1 MTQRRY
7 RLIIG
12 YGNSLRRDD
21 GAGLILAKRLA
32 AEWESQGHDV
42 RTMLVQQLTPD
53 LAYDITAHDVEV
65 TIFADARIALEDD
78 DLAPHE
84 IRIEPIP
91 QTYAKTGLGHH
102 MDAAELMTYGEL
114 LYRKRPPAWIVTV
127 PGSDFA
133 FGEGLSPAVE
143 ALLGQ
148 DGIAAVAKKLDKQ
161 VCKQIRGRTRR

>member
-21 GAGLILAKRLA
+21 GAGLILAKYLA
-32 AEWESQGHDV
+32 AEWESQGYDV
-42 RTMLVQQLTPD
+42 RHMLVQQLTPD
-53 LAYDITAHDVEV
+53 LAYDITAHDVV
-65 TIFADARIALEDD
+65 AAIFTDARIALEADD
-78 DLAPHE
+78 PAARK

-91 QTYAKTGLGHH
+91 QNYAKTGLGHH

-127 PGSDFA
+127 PGNDFS

-143 ALLGQ
+143 ALLSQ
-148 DGIAAVAKKLDKQ
+148 DGIAATAKKLDKQ
-161 VCKQIRGRTRR
+161 VCKHIRGRTRR